1 MNKTSS
7 KERLEHVKTAILYIQ
22 LFVKDQ
28 TVDDFLQDIKGQN
41 AALYQF
47 LVIGEAIKN
56 VDNAILQKY
65 QYPWHIPKSF
75 RNFIAHEY
83 HKIKMQSVYNAAN
96 DLDEL
101 LKIVETMLQNEF

>member
-1 MNKTSS
+1 MNKASS

-28 TVDDFLQDIKGQN
+28 TVDDFLQDTKGQN
-41 AALYQF
+41 DSLYQF

-65 QYPWHIPKSF
+65 SYHCLEKSALSSDF
-75 RNFIAHEY
+75 PASF
-83 HKIKMQSVYNAAN
+83 
-96 DLDEL
+96 L
-101 LKIVETMLQNEF
+101 LHFLF